1 MARNN
6 TKTVRVMELLEKG
19 YSVKAISKLAK
30 VSESYIYHLRKHGV
44 DKPEVT
50 EDMKAALQL
59 ISQDKDL
66 NELAYEITKGK
77 EKRRVG
83 SPERKVPGGPVT
95 MVRPT
100 AEDRIEKILA
110 KRNTRYGNFIDQ
122 ARIAQELKGVMGESL
137 LAQGKLLDNDQI
149 EALEMIFSKLAR
161 ILNGDPNYADS
172 WIDIAGYATLVADR
186 LEGKVQ

>member
-6 TKTVRVMELLEKG
+6 TKTVKVMKLLKQG
-19 YSVKAISKLAK
+19 HSVQDISKLAK
-30 VSESYIYHLRKHGV
+30 VSESYIYHLRKHGPS
-44 DKPEVT
+44 KPKAT

-59 ISQDKDL
+59 ISQGEDMK
-66 NELAYEITKGK
+66 EMAYDITQGRK
-77 EKRRVG
+77 ERRVG

-100 AEDRIEKILA
+100 AEDRVERILA
-110 KRNTRYGNFIDQ
+110 KRNTRYGNFKDVAQ
-122 ARIAQELKGVMGESL
+122 VAQEMKNAIRMCNNSELE
-137 LAQGKLLDNDQI
+137 DDQI
-149 EALEMIFSKLAR
+149 EALDMIASKIAR

>member
-6 TKTVRVMELLEKG
+6 TKTVKVMKLLKQG
-19 YSVKAISKLAK
+19 HSVQDISKLAK
-30 VSESYIYHLRKHGV
+30 VSESYIYHLRKHGPS
-44 DKPEVT
+44 KPKAT

-59 ISQDKDL
+59 ISQGEDMK
-66 NELAYEITKGK
+66 ELAYKITKGTG
-77 EKRRVG
+77 RTPPDTNVG
-83 SPERKVPGGPVT
+83 
-95 MVRPT
+95 
-100 AEDRIEKILA
+100 AILT

-122 ARIAQELKGVMGESL
+122 ARIAQDLKGVMGESL